1 MINANIKKI
10 NTMIQSENLI
20 LATDEKLYD
29 ICMIDRLCRGN
40 QEQVKKMV
48 AVFIKEIP
56 HAIDEI
62 KTAYSNGDFVTVK
75 KTTHRIKPTLSY
87 YAIIKIEKD
96 IRSIEALAKQ
106 GQAAPELE
114 LKIVRVQHVL
124 DAVVERL
131 KTDFLNN

>member
-1 MINANIKKI
+1 
-10 NTMIQSENLI
+10 MIQSENLTV
-20 LATDEKLYD
+20 AADEKLYD

-56 HAIDEI
+56 NAIEEI
-62 KTAYSNGDFVTVK
+62 KKAYSNKDFVTVK

-96 IRSIEALAKQ
+96 IRSIEVLAKQ
-106 GQAAPELE
+106 GLAVPELE
-114 LKIVRVQHVL
+114 LKITRVGNVV

-131 KTDFLNN
+131 KSDFLYN

>member
-1 MINANIKKI
+1 
-10 NTMIQSENLI
+10 MIQSENLTV
-20 LATDEKLYD
+20 ATDEKLYD

-56 HAIDEI
+56 NAIEEI
-62 KTAYSNGDFVTVK
+62 KQAYNSSDFVTVK

-96 IRSIEALAKQ
+96 IRRIEALAKQ
-106 GQAAPELE
+106 GEAVSELE
-114 LKIVRVQHVL
+114 LKISRVEKVI

-131 KTDFLNN
+131 KTDFLYN